1 MKKVL
6 VLCIMF
12 FGALHLFAQT
22 PDFSLV
28 GFGAATTGGTGG
40 TEVTVTNLADLTT
53 QLAIVGKR
61 IIKID
66 GTITASGTILEV
78 TSDKTIIGVADRAFL
93 QGIGLHLKNVT
104 NVIIR
109 NIKFTMI
116 GGGAD
121 DIIGAETTGS
131 ATGGNYWI
139 DHCEFYNEYP
149 TLPETAAKKDKYD
162 GMIDVK
168 QQVSN
173 ITISWCYFHDHWK
186 CHLNGFSTDKDPYD
200 RKMTY
205 HHNWYKNI
213 RSRTPSYR
221 AGTGHVYNN
230 FYDGLNDPNAPQSDG
245 VHSRDAACLYVEGNY
260 FLHYAQSVYWDSVDS
275 PTMAYV
281 NESGASNMYIAP
293 TPPNKAPACNSFV
306 PPYKV
311 KVDSAANVPALV
323 MAWAGVNKLDV
334 VTTYTLTTNVS
345 GTGGASGTIF
355 PASGTFPAGTVVK
368 LTASANAGSSFA
380 NWTGDATGTDTVV
393 SITMD
398 GNKTVAANF
407 IPAAVYNKLT
417 VSVVGNGT
425 VTLNPAGGS
434 YVAGAEVTLKA
445 IPALGSTFTGW
456 SGDVSSADTTAK
468 VVMNT
473 NKAVTATFV
482 GGGIKKKIAYV
493 TDNTEATYV
502 NDTKILPAL
511 KSDPNLAI
519 TEVSSATA
527 GADYTPYD
535 LVLFSEVPNSAD
547 AGDAGMKGINKPFVM
562 MKVHEY
568 KTATGAWNW
577 TTSTTAYGQ
586 NATATNIVVADKT
599 HPIFKNVTWVNT
611 NEVQVLSAVS
621 SSKGITFMN
630 PASFTSVTGGTVVSL
645 ASVKDQ
651 PTQVS
656 ILQIPAGT
664 TVSGTLVP
672 QNFIQIGLNSTS
684 YANVTADGVSIV
696 KNAIYYLLGLDIV
709 SAVQTEGNKSS
720 GLKTGFVLDQ
730 NYPNPFNPSTTIS
743 FSLASRSFVSL
754 KIFNALG
761 TEVSSLVSEELP
773 AGSYAQ
779 KWNAEGFQSGVYFYR
794 LQVGTSPITKKLI
807 LLK

>member
-1 MKKVL
+1 MKKAL
-6 VLCIMF
+6 VLFVLF

-40 TEVTVTNLADLTT
+40 PEVTVTNLADLTT
-53 QLAIVGKR
+53 ELATVGKK

-66 GTITASGTILEV
+66 GTITGSGTILEV

-139 DHCEFYNEYP
+139 DHCEFFNEYP
-149 TLPETAAKKDKYD
+149 TLPETASKKDKYD

-186 CHLNGFSTDKDPYD
+186 CSLTGFSTDKDPYD
-200 RKMTY
+200 RKITY
-205 HHNWYKNI
+205 HHNWFKNI
-213 RSRTPSYR
+213 RSRVPSYR

-230 FYDGLNDPNAPQSDG
+230 FYDGLNDPNAPTSDG
-245 VHSRDAACLYVEGNY
+245 IHSRDAACLYVEGNY
-260 FLHYAQSVYWDSVDS
+260 FVHYAQSVYWDVNDS

-281 NESGASNMYIAP
+281 NESGASNMYVSP
-293 TPPNKAPACNSFV
+293 TPANTAPACNSFV
-306 PPYKV
+306 PPYTV
-311 KVDSAANVPALV
+311 KVDSAVNVPALV
-323 MAWAGVNKLDV
+323 MAWAGVNKLDA

-368 LTASANAGSSFA
+368 LTASHNVGSSFA
-380 NWTGDATGTDTVV
+380 NWTGDATGTDSVV
-393 SITMD
+393 SVTMD
-398 GNKTVAANF
+398 GNKTITANF
-407 IPAAVYNKLT
+407 IPAVVYNTLT
-417 VSVVGNGT
+417 VSVVGSGT

-434 YVAGAEVTLKA
+434 YVTGTEVTLTA
-445 IPALGSTFTGW
+445 VAAGGSTFSGW
-456 SGDVSSADTTAK
+456 SGDVTGTDATAK
-468 VVMNT
+468 IVVNAD
-473 NKAVTATFV
+473 KVVTATFA
-482 GGGIKKKIAYV
+482 GGAAKKKVAYV
-493 TDNTEATYV
+493 TDNTETTYA
-502 NDTKILPAL
+502 NDTKILTAL
-511 KSDPNLAI
+511 KNDPNLSV

-527 GADYTPYD
+527 GADYSSYD
-535 LVLFSEVPNSAD
+535 MVLFSEIPNSVD
-547 AGDAGMKGINKPFVM
+547 PGVAGLKGLNKPFLM
-562 MKVHEY
+562 MKVHSY
-568 KTATGAWNW
+568 KTASGAWGW
-577 TTSTTAYGQ
+577 TSSTTAYGQ
-586 NATATNIVVADKT
+586 NASATNIVVADVT
-599 HPIFKNVTWVNT
+599 NPIFKNVTWVNT
-611 NEVQVLSAVS
+611 NEVQMISSVS
-621 SSKGITFMN
+621 SSKGLTYMN
-630 PASFTSVTGGTVVSL
+630 PALFTSVSGGTISSL

-672 QNFIQIGLNSTS
+672 QNFVQVGINGSS
-684 YANVTADGVSIV
+684 YANVTADGVTIV
-696 KNAIYYLLGLDIV
+696 KNACYYLLGLDIV
-709 SAVQTEGNKSS
+709 SGVESNTKQAT
-720 GLKTGFVLDQ
+720 GLKTGFNLEQ
-730 NYPNPFNPSTTIS
+730 NYPNPFNPSTNIS
-743 FSLASRSFVSL
+743 FSLSTKSFVSL
-754 KIFNALG
+754 KIFNSLG
-761 TEVSSLVSEELP
+761 TEVSSIVSEELP
-773 AGSYAQ
+773 AGTYSK

-794 LQVGTSPITKKLI
+794 LQVGNTPVTKKLI